1 MRLDFT
7 EFFKYFIIH
16 PDSKLLENKAD
27 RTTALISSIAVGI
40 LTLGLCHL
48 ICALVFRS
56 YTPLDPGTCTKE
68 SDVFKK
74 TLKNDQQTGQETTN
88 PLATPP
94 HQISPAVSSDAL
106 ATKRSAVDHTN
117 DFWVTYYD
125 PKNPQLLLFFQKS
138 LLKAAEDAG
147 DKKPIDYDK
156 LAEALV
162 NRYSLLKD
170 PGFLSNDERIKL
182 SANIAYNLEHWK
194 IEPRLKTNPPSFKE
208 SIIVPRAIVE
218 MADGLS
224 CLAIYKTK
232 DDGSCGFYALLG
244 EPVRGT
250 YICPDIAKIRQDFC
264 NYLREKR
271 SSGELLEQIESVL
284 VDHFIHFEL
293 APSSFQKATRRIRD
307 SLYDSYEAS
316 DFATQD
322 ALKEIFLADND
333 VFEAY
338 LTHLADPG
346 TYLLQTELE
355 AVAIWKNLAIR
366 LSQPGFGHDRE
377 GTYYHMLNEGPD
389 RPIVDIYYNGF
400 NHYQRGQ
407 FIS

>member
-68 SDVFKK
+68 SDLFQK
-74 TLKNDQQTGQETTN
+74 TLQNDKQPGEEATNSLTT
-88 PLATPP
+88 TP
-94 HQISPAVSSDAL
+94 HQISPTGSAHTLD
-106 ATKRSAVDHTN
+106 TKKSVVDHMN

-125 PKNPQLLLFFQKS
+125 PKNPQLLLFFQKA

-147 DKKPIDYDK
+147 DKKPIDYNK

-162 NRYSLLKD
+162 NRYGLSKD

-218 MADGLS
+218 MADGVS

-232 DDGSCGFYALLG
+232 GDGSCGFYALLG

-271 SSGELLEQIESVL
+271 SSGELPKQIESVL
-284 VDHFIHFEL
+284 EDQFINFHL
-293 APSSFQKATRRIRD
+293 APSSFQNATRSIRD
-307 SLYDSYEAS
+307 SLYDSYEES

-322 ALKEIFLADND
+322 ALKETFLADDD

-338 LTHLADPG
+338 LTHLADPH

-355 AVAIWKNLAIR
+355 AVAVWKNLAIR
-366 LSQPGFGHDRE
+366 LSQPGFGYDRG
-377 GTYYHMLNEGPD
+377 GTYYHMINEGPD

-400 NHYQRGQ
+400 NHYERGQ